1 MLIALL
7 MFLLQGETYNK
18 PSYFAPVALL
28 LLFGGAL
35 GWLVAAVLGFSRSRA
50 FGPATRWFALAAVCL
65 LIYHLQFLV
74 LAFGVYQNDSDLVLG
89 VGAFFN
95 LFVALGAVCS
105 IIGFI
110 RLTDHN

>member
-1 MLIALL
+1 MLIASLL
-7 MFLLQGETYNK
+7 TLFQAETFK
-18 PSYFAPVALL
+18 QPAYFAPIVLL
-28 LLFGGAL
+28 LLLGGAV
-35 GWLVAAVLGFSRSRA
+35 GWLIAAVLGFSRARA

-105 IIGFI
+105 IIGFM
-110 RLTDHN
+110 RLTDAN